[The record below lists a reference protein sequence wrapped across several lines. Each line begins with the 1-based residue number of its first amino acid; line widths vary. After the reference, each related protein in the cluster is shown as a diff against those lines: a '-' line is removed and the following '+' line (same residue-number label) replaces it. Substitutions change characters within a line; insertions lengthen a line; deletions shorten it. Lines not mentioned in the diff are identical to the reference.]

1 MNKIDDYRRMILV
14 IKKLVSVQK
23 DVNGRREWYI
33 NEGMKRKLEILIISW
48 IEAYNEFRAIING
61 ILI

>member
-1 MNKIDDYRRMILV
+1 MILA
-14 IKKLVSVQK
+14 IRKLVSVQK
-23 DVNGRREWYI
+23 DVNRRREWYI